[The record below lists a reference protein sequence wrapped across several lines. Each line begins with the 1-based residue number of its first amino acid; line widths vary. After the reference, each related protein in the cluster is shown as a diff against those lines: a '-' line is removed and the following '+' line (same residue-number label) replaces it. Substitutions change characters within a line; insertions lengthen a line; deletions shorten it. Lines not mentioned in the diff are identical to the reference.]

1 MIYMGIS
8 VCGVY
13 GEHANVTSND
23 NINHYRGWTKVKSS
37 RVYSDEIQMATGL
50 FAYERSEEL
59 RKQFKHEA
67 SRAWKRLV

>member
-8 VCGVY
+8 VCNVY
-13 GEHANVTSND
+13 GEPDNP
-23 NINHYRGWTKVKSS
+23 NINYRGWTRVKSS
-37 RVYSDEIQMATGL
+37 RIYSDEIQMANGI

-59 RKQFKHEA
+59 RKQFKYEA